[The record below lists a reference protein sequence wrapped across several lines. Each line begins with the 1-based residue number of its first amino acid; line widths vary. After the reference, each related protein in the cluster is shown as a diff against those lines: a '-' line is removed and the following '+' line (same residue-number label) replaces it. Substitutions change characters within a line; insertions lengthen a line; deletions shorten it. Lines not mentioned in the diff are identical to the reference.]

1 METELYKLYRNR
13 LIQVLDYIKLNID
26 QQISLDELARIAHFS
41 PFHFHRIFKFITQ
54 ETPNAYILRRRIEK
68 AAAEILHSNKSI
80 QEIGLEVGF
89 NDASSFS
96 RSFKKYYQLSP
107 TAFKKA
113 NPFKFSKIRQ
123 LKSKIGQE
131 YPKRE
136 EYLRN
141 LNHLMNWRTMNAK
154 IEVQKLSKFNFA
166 YHPIVGPQN
175 IRMAIEKVM
184 QWARPQAL
192 FHEKSK
198 MITQFHDSFKI
209 TEADKVRMSVGM
221 LVEVDAIESEAVKIK
236 TLSPSK
242 CIVGK
247 YEIGLNEFE
256 KAWTGLF
263 AWMNEK
269 GYSKSEIDPFEIYHN
284 DFNEHPEKKC
294 IVDLCIPIQ

>member
-1 METELYKLYRNR
+1 METDLTKLYQNR
-13 LIQVLDYIKLNID
+13 LIQVFDYIETNLD
-26 QQISLDELARIAHFS
+26 QAIRLEDLAKIAHFS
-41 PFHFHRIFKFITQ
+41 PFHFHRIFKFISR

-68 AAAEILHSNKSI
+68 AAVEILHSNKSL

-89 NDASSFS
+89 SDASSFS
-96 RSFKKYYQLSP
+96 RSFKKYYQISP
-107 TAFKKA
+107 SDFKKDH
-113 NPFKFSKIRQ
+113 PFKYSKIRQ
-123 LKSKIGQE
+123 LNSKIGQE

-141 LNHLMNWRTMNAK
+141 LNHLINWRIMNAK
-154 IEVQKLSKFNFA
+154 IEVQKLPNLNFA

-209 TEADKVRMSVGM
+209 TEVDKVRMSVGM
-221 LVEVDAIESEAVKIK
+221 LVEGDASESEAVKIK

-247 YEIGLNEFE
+247 HEIGLNEFE
-256 KAWTGLF
+256 KAWTGLY
-263 AWMNEK
+263 AWMNEQ
-269 GYSKSEIDPFEIYHN
+269 GYSKAETDPFEIYHN

-294 IVDLCIPIQ
+294 IVDLCIPIL